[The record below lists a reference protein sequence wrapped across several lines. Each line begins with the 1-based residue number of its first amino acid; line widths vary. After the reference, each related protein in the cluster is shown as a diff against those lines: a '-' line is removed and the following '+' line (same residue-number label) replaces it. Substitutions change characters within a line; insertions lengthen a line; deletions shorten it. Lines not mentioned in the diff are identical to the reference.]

1 MDSVNSIVHL
11 DFSVSQ
17 RLNKVK
23 GQNTAAYTTG
33 WGTIVFDNFLIYNNE
48 SIVEGICVKIGNGT
62 RLCTSPY
69 VILNPFQVELTT
81 SSSIPIEFTSVV
93 IEFRIQQVQCNVG
106 VQCIQYNTTSIN
118 EVCNSKYYS
127 GPLTLLELG
136 CQVNID
142 LTDTTMDPVL
152 SPTLSLYDFD
162 ENTLYTDSEQFSII
176 QNTLYTCLY
185 TLTIPQLYTDGYI
198 VTSGTSSIPQPITY
212 ALDNQS
218 IPLTFN
224 LSVQGNDT
232 TTTTT
237 TSLAA
242 PTNVSV
248 VSTSS
253 TTATVSFTPVS
264 GALSYTATAT
274 YSGGSLTASSSSTP
288 IQFTNLIPETT
299 YSITVVAN
307 GTDTTSPPSSLAVSI
322 TPLAAPTG
330 ILAVTTSSTTAGV
343 YFTAVSGASSYTATS
358 SPGGITA
365 SSSTTS
371 ITVTGLSTDISYTF
385 TVVAESTNA
394 TSSSSSAS
402 NVVVSYSESFLTN
415 ASNWPISIS
424 VPSSISI
431 ADNATLSGSDYFNI
445 LSDNVTIDGFT
456 HTLTIATVTNGVFR
470 NGTSSTSG
478 YDNVTIQNITVDGSL
493 TTMNIDGGW
502 LCQSYFGNGATNNVV
517 INCNSTGDVSQ
528 SGSGGICG
536 ASTASSSGSIE
547 VINCSSTGNISGTS
561 AGGIFG
567 INAGSSNGI
576 VDAINCYSTG
586 NILSSSGG
594 IFGEAAGSSSGVATA
609 TDCYSTGEIS
619 GSSGGIFGF
628 IAGYNSGDATAT
640 NCYSQ
645 GTVSTTSGGIFG
657 ASAGSSSGNATAT
670 NCYSVYRTIAGIN
683 STVSQ
688 SNIYEPAGTWND
700 TNASSSLTGDP
711 STFPGT
717 GTTWTSEVADT
728 AWVLTSFL

>member
-1 MDSVNSIVHL
+1 MESVNSLVHS
-11 DFSVSQ
+11 DFSLSQ
-17 RLNKVK
+17 RLNKIV
-23 GQNTAAYTTG
+23 GQNSTTYSTG
-33 WGTIVFDNFLIYNNE
+33 WGTIVFDNILVYDN
-48 SIVEGICVKIGNGT
+48 SGDIVQGICVKIGSGT

-69 VILNPFQVELTT
+69 VILNPFQIQLTT
-81 SSSIPIEFTSVV
+81 SSSIPIEFTSIVV
-93 IEFRIQQVQCNVG
+93 EFRILQKNSPNVTKDG
-106 VQCIQYNTTSIN
+106 YTICTTYN
-118 EVCNSKYYS
+118 EYS

-142 LTDTTMDPVL
+142 LTDTSLDPVL

-162 ENTLYTDSEQFSII
+162 ENTLYTDSDQFSIVQNI
-176 QNTLYTCLY
+176 QNNCLY
-185 TLTIPQLYTDGYI
+185 TLTIPQLSTDGYI
-198 VTSGTSSIPQPITY
+198 VTSGTSPIPQPITY
-212 ALDNQS
+212 TLDNQS
-218 IPLTFN
+218 LPLTFN
-224 LSVQGNDT
+224 LTVQGNDT
-232 TTTTT
+232 SFTTT
-237 TSLAA
+237 TSLTA

-253 TTATVSFTPVS
+253 TTATVSFTTVS
-264 GALSYTATAT
+264 GALTYTATAT

-299 YSITVVAN
+299 YSITVVAI
-307 GTDTTSPPSSLAVSI
+307 GTDTTSPPSSPAVSI
-322 TPLAAPTG
+322 TPLAAPTDVS
-330 ILAVTTSSTTAGV
+330 AVSTSSTTAGV
-343 YFTAVSGASSYTATS
+343 YFTTVSGASSYTATS

-365 SSSTTS
+365 KSDTSS
-371 ITVTGLSTDISYTF
+371 INVTGLSTDISYTF
-385 TVVAESTNA
+385 TVVAVSTNA
-394 TSSSSSAS
+394 TSSSSTVS
-402 NVVVSYSESFLTN
+402 NVVVSYSDSFLTT
-415 ASNWPISIS
+415 ASNWPVSIS

-431 ADNATLSGSDYFNI
+431 ADNATLSGSYYFNI
-445 LSDNVTIDGFT
+445 LSDNVKIDGFT
-456 HTLTIATVTNGVFR
+456 HTLTIATTTNGVFR
-470 NGTSSTSG
+470 NGTTSSSG
-478 YDNVTIQNITVDGSL
+478 YDNVILQNITVDGSS
-493 TTMNIDGGW
+493 TTLNTDGGW
-502 LCQSYFGNGATNNVV
+502 LCQSYFGNGASNNTVS
-517 INCNSTGDVSQ
+517 NCNSTGDVSQ
-528 SGSGGICG
+528 SGSGGIFG
-536 ASTASSSGSIE
+536 ASTGSSNGN
-547 VINCSSTGNISGTS
+547 VVATDCSSTGNISGTS

-576 VDAINCYSTG
+576 VDAMNCYSTG
-586 NILSSSGG
+586 NILGSSGG
-594 IFGEAAGSSSGVATA
+594 IFGEAAGSSSGNATA

-628 IAGYNSGDATAT
+628 IAGYNSGNAIAT

-670 NCYSVYRTIAGIN
+670 NCYSLYRTIAGIN

-728 AWVLTSFL
+728 AWVLTSFLTTTQ